1 MTAILSE
8 ETRERD
14 KIARLSR
21 SLYERGLT
29 PFPAEQAKGM
39 GFVRDADKA
48 AQWQKQ
54 KEGKK

>member
-1 MTAILSE
+1 MTSASRRTPGLAGFLS
-8 ETRERD
+8 T
-14 KIARLSR
+14 LSG
-21 SLYERGLT
+21 LGLT

-39 GFVRDADKA
+39 GFVRDAAQA